1 MRRAT
6 TVLGSVLL
14 IAGLVGCGGTGS
26 GVSTGNDPDSWVGDV
41 CSRMIALDH
50 EVAAEATDLNAV
62 TSAGG
67 GPKVLLT
74 SLDHFLGQ
82 VSDFAALAGGDL
94 GRLGLPAIDA
104 AQQRLVRSK
113 IDELFKRFAAESGL
127 LRNSVK
133 RAALDS
139 SSTAEQTT
147 ALLHEAGS
155 MTDLDGEMRLILSDH
170 DPLGSV
176 FEASATCQRWVDLLD
191 TRATTTTPSTT
202 TTPPTTTVAP
212 TTMPA
217 TTLPATTVPATTVPP
232 TTVPATTIPAP
243 TAPPT
248 TVDLY
253 GPAREQYLATAAEY
267 NPKIDAV
274 WASFFDKNGYLL
286 YKNAPTYCDELATLE
301 REWTDR
307 MNAIVWPPEVQ
318 VQMQAHLAESAVLVG
333 LFDQCAVAPA
343 TRAGEDALLTAIE
356 TEYGSYYAAVD
367 ALRVAIGLPPINN

>member
-14 IAGLVGCGGTGS
+14 LAGSVGCGGTSS
-26 GVSTGNDPDSWVGDV
+26 GVSTGNDPASWVGDV
-41 CSRMIALDH
+41 CSRMTALDH
-50 EVAAEATDLNAV
+50 EVAAETTDLNASV
-62 TSAGG
+62 NAGG
-67 GPKVLLT
+67 EPKVLLT
-74 SLDHFLGQ
+74 SLDHFVGQ

-147 ALLHEAGS
+147 ALVHEAGS
-155 MTDLDGEMRLILSDH
+155 MTDLDAEMRLILSDH

-176 FEASATCQRWVDLLD
+176 FKASATCQRWVDLLD
-191 TRATTTTPSTT
+191 TPATTTTPSTT

-212 TTMPA
+212 TTVPP
-217 TTLPATTVPATTVPP
+217 TTLPATTVPATTVPV
-232 TTVPATTIPAP
+232 TTVPTP

-253 GPAREQYLATAAEY
+253 GPAREQYLAAAAEY
-267 NPKIDAV
+267 NPKIDEV

-301 REWTDR
+301 REWSDR
-307 MNAIVWPPEVQ
+307 MSAIVWPPEVQ
-318 VQMQAHLAESAVLVG
+318 VQVQAHLAESAVLVG
-333 LFDQCAVAPA
+333 LFDQCAAAPP

-356 TEYGSYYAAVD
+356 AEYGSYYAAVD